1 MSFHENLKQ
10 SFRNFKTVYIDSL
23 LSSISNIEDDITS
36 LESEID
42 TKQDELTAGEG
53 IDITNNVISFNGSVV
68 TDYDDL
74 TNKPQVNGTT
84 LSGNKSLSDLGIVQP
99 TVINET
105 LKFM

>member
-1 MSFHENLKQ
+1 VSFHENLKQ

-23 LSSISNIEDDITS
+23 FSSISDIEDDITS

-105 LKFM
+105 LRFM

>member
-1 MSFHENLKQ
+1 MSFHDNLLQ
-10 SFRNFKTVYIDSL
+10 TFQNFKTVFIDAIT
-23 LSSISNIEDDITS
+23 SSISDIETE
-36 LESEID
+36 LD

-74 TNKPQVNGTT
+74 ANKPQVNGTT